1 MEVNV
6 IRFWQIVA
14 ALVLI
19 AGAATLNAHDG
30 KLTFAPVLK
39 KVSPAVVNVSVEV
52 PRQANHPLFNDP
64 MFRRYFRMPDQEA
77 PPRQSVGSGVI
88 IDADAGYVVTNHHVV
103 DGAVSIT
110 VTLQDRRELEAKL
123 VGSDAKTDIALLEI
137 EAEGIAD
144 LDLGD
149 SESLEV
155 GDFVIAIG
163 NPFSLGHTVTSGIV
177 SALGRQTNRGDNYED
192 YIQTDASINPGNS
205 GGALVDLDGRLV
217 GINTM
222 IYTTTGGNVGIGFA
236 VPTTMVRGV
245 VDQLVEYGEVRRGV
259 LGVIIGNV
267 DPDLVDALELASAD
281 GALVSEVMPES
292 AAERAGVEAGDVIVQ
307 VNGNAIESMG
317 DLRNTIGLLRIGDDI
332 DLELIRDG
340 KRLRLRAEVG
350 AAPTTEV
357 AGAQTSPK
365 LDGAVFGSLTGE
377 NLALGLNGVEVRSVE
392 SSSRAWGAGLR
403 PGDVILSVNKRRV
416 TSIDEFN
423 EVVQNAGRAMAFS
436 VQRGNRRL
444 FVVVP

>member
-6 IRFWQIVA
+6 IRSLQIVIA
-14 ALVLI
+14 IALGAI
-19 AGAATLNAHDG
+19 AVNLQAHDG

-39 KVSPAVVNVSVEV
+39 EVSPAVVNISVEV
-52 PRQANHPLFNDP
+52 QRQANHPLFNDP
-64 MFRRYFRMPDQEA
+64 MFRRYFRMPDQD
-77 PPRQSVGSGVI
+77 PQPRQSVGSGVI

-103 DGAVSIT
+103 NGAQTIM
-110 VTLQDRRELEAKL
+110 VTLQDRREVEAKL
-123 VGSDAKTDIALLEI
+123 VGSDEKTDIALLEI
-137 EAEGIAD
+137 DADDIRD

-149 SESLEV
+149 SEALEV

-177 SALGRQTNRGDNYED
+177 SALGRQTNRGDAYED

-245 VDQLVEYGEVRRGV
+245 VDQLIEFGEVRRGV

-267 DPDLVDALELASAD
+267 DPNLVDALELANAY
-281 GALVSEVMPES
+281 GALVSEVMPGS
-292 AAERAGVEAGDVIVQ
+292 AAERAGVEAGDVIVR
-307 VNGNAIESMG
+307 VNDEAVESMG
-317 DLRNTIGLLRIGDDI
+317 DLRNAIGLLRIGDDVS
-332 DLELIRDG
+332 LELIRDG
-340 KRLRLRAEVG
+340 KRLRLRANVG
-350 AAPTTEV
+350 AAPNNEV
-357 AGAQTSPK
+357 AGVQTSPK
-365 LDGAVFGSLTGE
+365 LEGAVFGVMTGE
-377 NLALGLNGVEVRSVE
+377 NRELGLDGVEVRSVE
-392 SSSRAWGAGLR
+392 NSSRAWGAGLR
-403 PGDVILSVNKRRV
+403 PGDVVLSVNRRRV
-416 TSIDEFN
+416 TSVDEFN
-423 EVVQNAGRAMAFS
+423 ELVQNAGRALAFS
-436 VQRGNRRL
+436 VQRGSRRL